1 MASVLWGSQGIQLLK
16 FMKRELKVKQS
27 LYTGLARPLGLQ
39 EAVSATH
46 EAGRVLALRTG
57 RLCPQDIS
65 MVLIT
70 VRGQVDISAIVRQE
84 GLSR

>member
-1 MASVLWGSQGIQLLK
+1 MGQSRNPVIGIPEE
-16 FMKRELKVKQS
+16 RVKGKAVP
-27 LYTGLARPLGLQ
+27 LYRLARPLGLQ